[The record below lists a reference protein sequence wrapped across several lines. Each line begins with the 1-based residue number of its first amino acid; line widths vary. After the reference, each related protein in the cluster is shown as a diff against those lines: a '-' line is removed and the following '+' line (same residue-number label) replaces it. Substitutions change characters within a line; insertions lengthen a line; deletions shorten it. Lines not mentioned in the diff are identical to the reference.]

1 MARSVYKKILPT
13 IDFPVMMQTL
23 QESAKIFKTS
33 KQLPVFSI
41 ALPRRHID
49 LVLSL
54 YIED

>member
-1 MARSVYKKILPT
+1 
-13 IDFPVMMQTL
+13 MMQTL